1 MLYTHVTHGSV
12 HCCITI
18 VQHQN
23 FLIKNKVTDD
33 DGAGDVLKK
42 HFILSEK
49 KAKIK
54 SLILNEQVSGSAGRK
69 EAQMNIVTK
78 LF

>member
-33 DGAGDVLKK
+33 DGAGDVKK
-42 HFILSEK
+42 TLIFSEK

-69 EAQMNIVTK
+69 EA
-78 LF
+78 